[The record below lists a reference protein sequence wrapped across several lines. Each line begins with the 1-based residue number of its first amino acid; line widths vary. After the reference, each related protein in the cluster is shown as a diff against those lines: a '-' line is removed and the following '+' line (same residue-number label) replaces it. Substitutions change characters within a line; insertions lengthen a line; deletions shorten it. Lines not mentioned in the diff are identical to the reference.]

1 MFYTACREFR
11 LSEEKPM
18 PNMTYSK
25 AINQALEEELRR
37 DQDVILYGQD
47 VAEWGG
53 IFKVTDGLFEKFGP
67 DRVFNSPISENVM
80 VGAGV
85 GAAMMGLRPV
95 VELQFADFIFTAGD
109 EVFFK
114 AGMWR
119 FMHGG
124 AFKVPLVVRCPSGG
138 SGFGPEHSACPEA
151 FVMHAPGLLCVVPS
165 TPEDA
170 KGLLKAAIR
179 MDNPVMYFEH
189 KLLYA
194 MRGEVPDGD
203 YTTPFGKAVIRRQ
216 GDAVTIVAWQ
226 EMLRRSLAAAERL
239 SKEGIEVEIVDPR
252 TLNPFDRETI
262 IESVKK
268 TGACLVV
275 EEAYRTLGVGAEIGA
290 ILAEHALPYLD
301 KPFKRL
307 AIPDVPLPTSQQL
320 VDAVVPSVDA
330 IYKAVK
336 DIVG

>member
-1 MFYTACREFR
+1 MA
-11 LSEEKPM
+11 LI
-18 PNMTYSK
+18 TYSK

-37 DQDVILYGQD
+37 DEDVILYGQD

-85 GAAMMGLRPV
+85 GAAAMGLRPV

-151 FVMHAPGLLCVVPS
+151 FVMHAPGLLCAVPS

-170 KGLLKAAIR
+170 KGLLKTAIR
-179 MDNPVMYFEH
+179 LDNPVMYFEH

-203 YTTPFGKAVIRRQ
+203 YTTPFGKAVVRRQ

-226 EMLRRSLAAAERL
+226 EMLRRSLAAADRL

-262 IESVKK
+262 VESVKK

-290 ILAEHALPYLD
+290 LLAEYALPYLD

-330 IYKAVK
+330 IYKAVQ
-336 DIVG
+336 DLVG

>member
-1 MFYTACREFR
+1 
-11 LSEEKPM
+11 M
-18 PNMTYSK
+18 PTITYSK

-37 DQDVILYGQD
+37 DPDVILYGQD

-67 DRVFNSPISENVM
+67 ERVFNSPISENVM

-124 AFKVPLVVRCPSGG
+124 AFKIPLVVRCPSGG

-151 FVMHAPGLLCVVPS
+151 FVMHAPGLLCAVPS

-170 KGLLKAAIR
+170 KGLLKTAIR

-203 YTTPFGKAVIRRQ
+203 YTIPFGKAVVRRQ

-290 ILAEHALPYLD
+290 MLAEHALPYLD

-330 IYKAVK
+330 IHKAVH

>member
-1 MFYTACREFR
+1 MAT
-11 LSEEKPM
+11 
-18 PNMTYSK
+18 MTYSK
-25 AINQALEEELRR
+25 AINQALAEEMTR
-37 DQDVILYGQD
+37 DENVILYGQD
-47 VAEWGG
+47 VAAWGG
-53 IFKVTDGLFEKFGP
+53 IFKVTEGLHEQLGP
-67 DRVFNSPISENVM
+67 ERVFDSPISENVM

-85 GAAMMGLRPV
+85 GAATMGLRPV
-95 VELQFADFIFTAGD
+95 VELQFADFILTAGD

-124 AFKVPLVVRCPSGG
+124 AFKVPLVIRAPSGG

-170 KGLLKAAIR
+170 KGLLKEAIR
-179 MDNPVMYFEH
+179 LDNPVVYFEH

-194 MRGEVPDGD
+194 MRGEVPDTE
-203 YTTPFGKAVIRRQ
+203 YTTPFGKAVVRRE

-226 EMLRRSLAAAERL
+226 DMLRRTLKAAEQL
-239 SKEGIEVEIVDPR
+239 SQEGIEVEIVDPR
-252 TLNPFDRETI
+252 TLNPFDRDTI
-262 IESVKK
+262 IESVQK
-268 TGACLVV
+268 TGACVVV

-290 ILAEHALPYLD
+290 MLMEHALPYMD

-307 AIPDVPLPTSQQL
+307 AIPDVPLPTSQHL
-320 VDAVVPSVDA
+320 VDHIVPSVDA

-336 DIVG
+336 DLVG

>member
-1 MFYTACREFR
+1 
-11 LSEEKPM
+11 M
-18 PNMTYSK
+18 PTITYSK
-25 AINQALEEELRR
+25 AINQALEEEMRR
-37 DQDVILYGQD
+37 DENVILYGQD
-47 VAEWGG
+47 VAVWGG
-53 IFKVTDGLFEKFGP
+53 IFKVTDGLLEKFGP
-67 DRVFNSPISENVM
+67 ERVFDTPISENVL

-85 GAAMMGLRPV
+85 GAATMGLRPV

-151 FVMHAPGLLCVVPS
+151 FVMHTPGLLCVVPS

-179 MDNPVMYFEH
+179 SDNPVMYFEH

-194 MRGEVPDGD
+194 TRGEVPEGD
-203 YTTPFGKAVIRRQ
+203 YTTPFGKAVVRRQ

-226 EMLRRSLAAAERL
+226 DMLRRSLAAADRL

-252 TLNPFDRETI
+252 TLNPFDRDTI

-268 TGACLVV
+268 TGACMVV

-290 ILAEHALPYLD
+290 MLAEHALPYLD

-307 AIPDVPLPTSQQL
+307 AIPDVPLPTAQQL
-320 VDAVVPSVDA
+320 VDHVVPSVDT

-336 DIVG
+336 DLVG

>member
-1 MFYTACREFR
+1 
-11 LSEEKPM
+11 M
-18 PNMTYSK
+18 PTITYSK
-25 AINQALEEELRR
+25 AINQALEEEMRR

-47 VAEWGG
+47 VAVWGG
-53 IFKVTDGLFEKFGP
+53 IFKVTEGLLEKFGS
-67 DRVFNSPISENVM
+67 DRVFDTPISDNVL

-85 GAAMMGLRPV
+85 GAATMGLRPV

-124 AFKVPLVVRCPSGG
+124 AFNVPLVVRCPSGG

-151 FVMHAPGLLCVVPS
+151 FVMHAPGLLCAVPS

-179 MDNPVMYFEH
+179 SDNPVMYFEH

-194 MRGEVPDGD
+194 MRGEVPDGE
-203 YTTPFGKAVIRRQ
+203 YTTPFGKAVVRRE

-226 EMLRRSLAAAERL
+226 EMLRRSLKAAEQL

-252 TLNPFDRETI
+252 TLNPFDKDTI

-307 AIPDVPLPTSQQL
+307 AIPDVPLPTAQQL
-320 VDAVVPSVDA
+320 VDHIVPSVDS

>member
-1 MFYTACREFR
+1 
-11 LSEEKPM
+11 M
-18 PNMTYSK
+18 PTMTYSK
-25 AINQALEEELRR
+25 AINQALEEEMRR
-37 DQDVILYGQD
+37 DEDVILYGQD
-47 VAEWGG
+47 VAVWGG
-53 IFKVTDGLFEKFGP
+53 IFKVTEGLLEKFGA
-67 DRVFNSPISENVM
+67 DRVFDTPISENVL

-85 GAAMMGLRPV
+85 GAATMGLRPV

-151 FVMHAPGLLCVVPS
+151 FVMHNPGLLCVVPS

-179 MDNPVMYFEH
+179 SDNPVMYFEH

-194 MRGEVPDGD
+194 MRGEVPEGD
-203 YTTPFGKAVIRRQ
+203 YTTPFGKAVVRRG

-226 EMLRRSLAAAERL
+226 DMLRRSLKAAERL
-239 SKEGIEVEIVDPR
+239 SQEGIEVEIVDPR
-252 TLNPFDRETI
+252 TLNPFDRDTI

-268 TGACLVV
+268 TGACMVV

-290 ILAEHALPYLD
+290 MLAEHALPYLD

-307 AIPDVPLPTSQQL
+307 AIPDVPLPTAQQL
-320 VDAVVPSVDA
+320 VDYVVPSVDN

-336 DIVG
+336 DLVG

>member
-1 MFYTACREFR
+1 
-11 LSEEKPM
+11 M

-37 DQDVILYGQD
+37 DEDVILYGQD

-53 IFKVTDGLFEKFGP
+53 IFKVTDGLFEKFGS

-85 GAAMMGLRPV
+85 GAATMGLRPV

-151 FVMHAPGLLCVVPS
+151 FIMHTPGLLCAVPS

-170 KGLLKAAIR
+170 KGLLKTAIR
-179 MDNPVMYFEH
+179 LDNPVMYFEH

-194 MRGEVPDGD
+194 MRGEVPEGD
-203 YTTPFGKAVIRRQ
+203 YTTPFGKAVVRRQ

-226 EMLRRSLAAAERL
+226 EMLRRSLAAADRL
-239 SKEGIEVEIVDPR
+239 SKDGIEVEIVDPR

-290 ILAEHALPYLD
+290 MLAEHALPYLD

-320 VDAVVPSVDA
+320 VDAVVPSVEA
-330 IYKAVK
+330 IYKAVH
-336 DIVG
+336 DLVG

>member
-1 MFYTACREFR
+1 
-11 LSEEKPM
+11 M

-37 DQDVILYGQD
+37 DPDVILYGQD

-124 AFKVPLVVRCPSGG
+124 AFKIPLVVRCPSGG

-151 FVMHAPGLLCVVPS
+151 FVMHAPGLLCAVPS

-170 KGLLKAAIR
+170 KGLLKTAIR

-194 MRGEVPDGD
+194 MRGEVPEGD
-203 YTTPFGKAVIRRQ
+203 YTTPFGKAVVRRQ

-226 EMLRRSLAAAERL
+226 EMLRRSLAAADRL

>member
-1 MFYTACREFR
+1 
-11 LSEEKPM
+11 M
-18 PNMTYSK
+18 PTITYSK
-25 AINQALEEELRR
+25 AINQALEEEMRR
-37 DQDVILYGQD
+37 DENVILYGQD
-47 VAEWGG
+47 VAVWGG
-53 IFKVTDGLFEKFGP
+53 IFKVTEGLLEKFGP
-67 DRVFNSPISENVM
+67 ERVFDTPISENVL

-85 GAAMMGLRPV
+85 GAATMGLRPV

-151 FVMHAPGLLCVVPS
+151 FVMHTPGLLCIVPS

-179 MDNPVMYFEH
+179 SDNPVMYFEH

-194 MRGEVPDGD
+194 TRGEVPEGD
-203 YTTPFGKAVIRRQ
+203 YTTPFGKAVVRRQ

-226 EMLRRSLAAAERL
+226 DMLRRSLAAADRL

-252 TLNPFDRETI
+252 TLNPFDRDTI

-268 TGACLVV
+268 TGACMVV

-290 ILAEHALPYLD
+290 MLAEHALPYLD

-307 AIPDVPLPTSQQL
+307 AIPDVPLPTAQQL
-320 VDAVVPSVDA
+320 VDHVVPSVDT

-336 DIVG
+336 DLVG

>member
-1 MFYTACREFR
+1 MST
-11 LSEEKPM
+11 L
-18 PNMTYSK
+18 TYSK
-25 AINQALEEELRR
+25 AINQALEEEMRR

-47 VAEWGG
+47 VAVWGG
-53 IFKVTDGLFEKFGP
+53 IFKVTEGLLEKFGAE
-67 DRVFNSPISENVM
+67 RVFDTPISENVL

-85 GAAMMGLRPV
+85 GAATMGLRPV

-124 AFKVPLVVRCPSGG
+124 AFNVPLVVRCPSGG

-151 FVMHAPGLLCVVPS
+151 FVMHTPGLLCAVPS

-179 MDNPVMYFEH
+179 SDNPVMYFEH

-203 YTTPFGKAVIRRQ
+203 YTTPFGKAVVRRE

-226 EMLRRSLAAAERL
+226 DMLRRSLKAAEQL

-252 TLNPFDRETI
+252 TLNPFDRDTI

-290 ILAEHALPYLD
+290 MLAEHALPYLD

-307 AIPDVPLPTSQQL
+307 AIPDVPLPTAQQL
-320 VDAVVPSVDA
+320 VDHVVPSVDS

-336 DIVG
+336 DLVG

>member
-1 MFYTACREFR
+1 
-11 LSEEKPM
+11 M
-18 PNMTYSK
+18 PTITYSK
-25 AINQALEEELRR
+25 AINQALEEEMRR
-37 DQDVILYGQD
+37 DENVILYGQD
-47 VAEWGG
+47 VAVWGG
-53 IFKVTDGLFEKFGP
+53 IFKVTDGLLEKFGP
-67 DRVFNSPISENVM
+67 ERVFDTPISENVL

-85 GAAMMGLRPV
+85 GAATMGLRPV

-151 FVMHAPGLLCVVPS
+151 FVMHTPGLLCIVPS

-179 MDNPVMYFEH
+179 SDNPVMYFEH

-194 MRGEVPDGD
+194 TRGEVPDGD
-203 YTTPFGKAVIRRQ
+203 YTTPFGKAVVRRQ

-226 EMLRRSLAAAERL
+226 DMLRRSLAAADRL

-252 TLNPFDRETI
+252 TLNPFDRDTI

-268 TGACLVV
+268 TGACMVV

-290 ILAEHALPYLD
+290 MLAEHALPYLD

-307 AIPDVPLPTSQQL
+307 AIPDVPLPTAQQL
-320 VDAVVPSVDA
+320 VDHVVPSVDT

-336 DIVG
+336 DLVG

>member
-1 MFYTACREFR
+1 MAV
-11 LSEEKPM
+11 L
-18 PNMTYSK
+18 TYSK
-25 AINQALEEELRR
+25 AINQALVEEMER
-37 DQDVILYGQD
+37 DERVILYGQD
-47 VAEWGG
+47 VAVWGG
-53 IFKVTDGLFEKFGP
+53 IFRVTEGLFQRFGP
-67 DRVFNSPISENVM
+67 ERVFDSPISENVM

-85 GAAMMGLRPV
+85 GAAIMGLRPV

-109 EVFFK
+109 EVFLK

-124 AFKVPLVVRCPSGG
+124 AFTVPLVIRAPSGG

-151 FVMHAPGLLCVVPS
+151 FVMHAPGLLCAVPS
-165 TPEDA
+165 TPADA
-170 KGLLKAAIR
+170 KGLLKEAIR
-179 MDNPVMYFEH
+179 LDNPVVFFEH

-194 MRGEVPDGD
+194 TRGEVPDGE
-203 YTTPFGKAVIRRQ
+203 YTIPFGQAVVRRP

-226 EMLRRSLAAAERL
+226 DMLRRTLAAANRL
-239 SKEGIEVEIVDPR
+239 SQEGIEVEVIDPR
-252 TLNPFDRETI
+252 TLNPFDRATI

-290 ILAEHALPYLD
+290 MLLEQALPYLD

-307 AIPDVPLPTSQQL
+307 AIPDVPIPTSQHL
-320 VDAVVPSVDA
+320 VNYLLPSVDD

-336 DIVG
+336 DLVA

>member
-1 MFYTACREFR
+1 MT
-11 LSEEKPM
+11 LI
-18 PNMTYSK
+18 TYSK

-37 DQDVILYGQD
+37 DEDVILYGQD

-151 FVMHAPGLLCVVPS
+151 FVMHAPGLLCAVPS

-170 KGLLKAAIR
+170 KGLLKTAIR
-179 MDNPVMYFEH
+179 LDNPVMYFEH

-203 YTTPFGKAVIRRQ
+203 YTTPFGKAVVRRQ

-226 EMLRRSLAAAERL
+226 EMLRRSLTAADRL

-262 IESVKK
+262 VESVKK

-290 ILAEHALPYLD
+290 MLAEHALPYLD

-320 VDAVVPSVDA
+320 VDAVVPSVDT
-330 IYKAVK
+330 IYKAVQ
-336 DIVG
+336 DLVG